1 LSPFGAKAGLPPG
14 IRARLRYGDLLLIY
28 TQAQVKDTSST
39 RISIQLKI
47 SKEKE
52 MASFRKFALVAL
64 ALVVFAGLLSAAAP
78 VVTVTSTY
86 AGFTGFRAEGLTE
99 PIPPI
104 LIDFKGMPG
113 GPATYDILLYGTSGA
128 PITSPAGAVAQLASA
143 GSTVGTVT
151 ILGGAVKI
159 SGVIFNPGEAGG
171 EATLLVSGLRIDA
184 NAIGANNI
192 VSLNSVLVPS
202 NGSNDNS
209 TIIGA
214 ETPGT
219 LTFGIVTTSLSVSNT
234 AVCTNCQIS
243 DTVTGPTW
251 GPATSTI
258 DPTVGASNDLF
269 DVTFTPLYA
278 GAFATTAP
286 EANLRFTFMVNNLP
300 ANLALWVPQ
309 QVTVVNAVY
318 LNNALVTPAITAQL
332 VAGAD
337 ANGAGGSLASSSN
350 VVYRVNAAGTTSGQ
364 VTYQLSASVPTV
376 TDVTIPVFS
385 SKDGTLSLTTAANPV
400 SLTASYAPLSTDI
413 AADAYNK
420 AGLLRFAAT
429 STQSESG
436 FLVTKPS
443 TVSISLP
450 YVVTGSGW
458 VSGLAIVNTGSS
470 NTIYTNAGATGACT
484 LNFFSPDGVT
494 PAPAALKTPAIVPG
508 GTIGIVLSDPLYL
521 GATGYYG
528 PIVVQCNFD
537 NVAVYSY
544 VAGDNTSA
552 AYVVTNATTSRGRRG
567 NY

>member
-64 ALVVFAGLLSAAAP
+64 ALVIFAGLLSAAAP
-78 VVTVTSTY
+78 TVTVTSTY

-104 LIDFKGMPG
+104 LIDFKGMPAG
-113 GPATYDILLYGTSGA
+113 AATYDILLYGTSGA
-128 PITSPAGAVAQLASA
+128 PITSPASAVGQSLSA
-143 GSTVGTVT
+143 GSTAGTVT

-159 SGVIFNPGEAGG
+159 SGVIFVPDENGEAKL
-171 EATLLVSGLRIDA
+171 TVSGLRIDA

-209 TIIGA
+209 TVIGA
-214 ETPGT
+214 ETPAT
-219 LTFGIVTTSLSVSNT
+219 LTFGIVTTSLSVANDATCSG
-234 AVCTNCQIS
+234 CQIS
-243 DTVTGPTW
+243 DTVTGPAW
-251 GPATSTI
+251 GPATSTV
-258 DPTVGASNDLF
+258 DPTGNGGNPIGLF

-278 GAFATTAP
+278 GAFATAAP
-286 EANLRFTFMVNNLP
+286 EAALRFTFMVNNLP

-309 QVTVVNAVY
+309 SVTVVPAVY
-318 LNNALVTPAITAQL
+318 LGNALVTPAITAQL

-337 ANGAGGSLASSSN
+337 ANGAGGSLASATDWI
-350 VVYRVNAAGTTSGQ
+350 YRLNAAGTTSGQ
-364 VTYQLSASVPTV
+364 ATYQLSATIPTV
-376 TDVTIPVFS
+376 VPVQIPVYS

-400 SLTASYAPLSTDI
+400 TLTGSYAPLSTDI
-413 AADAYNK
+413 AADPYK
-420 AGLLRFAAT
+420 TAGLLRFAAT
-429 STQSESG
+429 SGQTSSG
-436 FLVTKPS
+436 FLATKPS
-443 TVSISLP
+443 SVSVSLP

-470 NTIYTNAGATGACT
+470 NTIYTNSGATGACT

-508 GTIGIVLSDPLYL
+508 GTIGIVLSDPAYL
-521 GATGYYG
+521 GTTGYYG
-528 PIVVQCNFD
+528 PIVLQCNFD

-567 NY
+567 N

>member
-1 LSPFGAKAGLPPG
+1 
-14 IRARLRYGDLLLIY
+14 
-28 TQAQVKDTSST
+28 
-39 RISIQLKI
+39 
-47 SKEKE
+47 

-64 ALVVFAGLLSAAAP
+64 ALVVFAGLLSAAAAP
-78 VVTVTSTY
+78 TVTVTSTY

-104 LIDFKGMPG
+104 LIDFKGMPAG
-113 GPATYDILLYGTSGA
+113 NATYDILLYGTSGA
-128 PITSPAGAVAQLASA
+128 PITSPAGSVMQVASA
-143 GSTVGTVT
+143 GTTVGAVT

-159 SGVIFNPGEAGG
+159 SGVIFNPGEGT
-171 EATLLVSGLRIDA
+171 EATLTVSGLRIDA

-209 TIIGA
+209 STVIGA

-219 LTFGIVTTSLSVSNT
+219 LTFGIVTTSLSVVNDAACSG
-234 AVCTNCQIS
+234 CQIL

-251 GPATSTI
+251 GPATSTV
-258 DPTVGASNDLF
+258 DPTGNGGSPIGLF
-269 DVTFTPLYA
+269 DVNFNAQYA
-278 GAFATTAP
+278 GAFVTTTP
-286 EANLRFTFMVNNLP
+286 EAALRFTFMVNNLP

-309 QVTVVNAVY
+309 EVAVPTTGGTVWAV
-318 LNNALVTPAITAQL
+318 L

-337 ANGAGGSLASSSN
+337 ANGNGGSLASDTDWI
-350 VVYRVNAAGTTSGQ
+350 YRLNAAGTTSGQ
-364 VTYQLSASVPTV
+364 ATYQLTAPV
-376 TDVTIPVFS
+376 TTQTGVQIPVYS

-400 SLTASYAPLSTDI
+400 TLTGSYAPLSSDI
-413 AADAYNK
+413 AADPYTK
-420 AGLLRFAAT
+420 AGLLRFAST
-429 STQSESG
+429 SGQTSSG
-436 FLVTKPS
+436 FLATKPS
-443 TVSISLP
+443 SVSVSLP

-494 PAPAALKTPAIVPG
+494 PAPKAVMTPAIVPG
-508 GTIGIVLSDPLYL
+508 GTIGLVLSDPLYL
-521 GATGYYG
+521 GTTGYYG

-552 AYVVTNATTSRGRRG
+552 AYVVTNATTSKGRHG
-567 NY
+567 N